1 MRSAKVVTQ
10 EYYGAP
16 SIWELESR
24 GLLMTKESS
33 GTQGCRK
40 DTDLGGNGEK
50 REVVGRQRGC
60 TRINRSQA

>member
-1 MRSAKVVTQ
+1 MCLFDVFV
-10 EYYGAP
+10 AP
-16 SIWELESR
+16 SIWELESG
-24 GLLMTKESS
+24 GLLMTKESL

-40 DTDLGGNGEK
+40 DTDSGGNGEK